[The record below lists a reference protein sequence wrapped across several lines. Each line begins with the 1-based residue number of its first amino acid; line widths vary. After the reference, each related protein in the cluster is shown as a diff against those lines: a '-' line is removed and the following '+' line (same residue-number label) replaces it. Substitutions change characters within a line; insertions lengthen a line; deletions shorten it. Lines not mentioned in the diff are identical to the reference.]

1 MNKVSVP
8 KILVGFNFLVTRLWV
23 VYLILI
29 ILFTASALIS
39 ICYKDSTWLS
49 AFGGVMTI
57 FGLLLTV
64 SHSVPKTEDDIKRF
78 IELRFPE
85 SRDGIHPELV
95 SEEQQNK
102 IDCTREQEANRVLK
116 SEATGL
122 IITIIGTLV
131 WAYVGFLNNIF
142 WPNA

>member
-85 SRDGIHPELV
+85 SRDGIHPELKSFTNDTIV
-95 SEEQQNK
+95 STTK
-102 IDCTREQEANRVLK
+102 DRFCDSVRPDFFRGMKLCSPSSTH
-116 SEATGL
+116 
-122 IITIIGTLV
+122 
-131 WAYVGFLNNIF
+131 
-142 WPNA
+142 